1 MYWWGNFDAGEVR
14 EEFSVIKE
22 IGLTVVRPSM
32 LACQPVVFIWFLD
45 IDLNKNGK
53 GNLDIYSQNNYLTI
67 NPLVNSPL
75 DYRSTLE
82 WEKFHEHQRWIMAK
96 KPKVNGSILRA
107 RDRGGPERFLLLDAI
122 IFRPF
127 NLLL

>member
-1 MYWWGNFDAGEVR
+1 MSNPFILDENYWPRRKAMYWWGNFDAGVR

-22 IGLTVVRPSM
+22 IGLTVVRPSV

-53 GNLDIYSQNNYLTI
+53 GNLDSYSQNNYLTI

-75 DYRSTLE
+75 DYRSALE
-82 WEKFHEHQRWIMAK
+82 
-96 KPKVNGSILRA
+96 
-107 RDRGGPERFLLLDAI
+107 
-122 IFRPF
+122 
-127 NLLL
+127 

>member
-32 LACQPVVFIWFLD
+32 LACQSVVFIWFLD

-53 GNLDIYSQNNYLTI
+53 GNLDSYSQNNYLTI

-75 DYRSTLE
+75 DYRSALE
-82 WEKFHEHQRWIMAK
+82 
-96 KPKVNGSILRA
+96 
-107 RDRGGPERFLLLDAI
+107 
-122 IFRPF
+122 
-127 NLLL
+127 